1 MNVKYKKSLKIVTLL
16 ITALIIGTVSA
27 LTYNYMYLDGSVTI
41 GTQKL
46 VWLAGAD
53 SPGDISISGGTVTMD
68 LDVQPGVNQT
78 FTEALFLKNQ
88 DAANHDLTINV
99 TTALS
104 GSDFD
109 LASAQIYTNS
119 SGSWAYLDTLDLMT
133 LSDGYSATLNAGNYY
148 RLSFVIQAKTGA
160 SGTKNFDLQVSYT

>member
-1 MNVKYKKSLKIVTLL
+1 MNAKYKKCMKIGSLL

-27 LTYNYMYLDGSVTI
+27 ATYSYMYVDGSVTI

-46 VWLAGAD
+46 IWLAGAD

-68 LDVQPGVNQT
+68 LHVQPGVNQT
-78 FTEALFLKNQ
+78 FAEALFLKNQ

-99 TTALS
+99 TTALAS
-104 GSDFD
+104 ADFD

-119 SGSWAYLDTLDLMT
+119 SGSWTYLDTLELMT
-133 LSDGYSATLNAGNYY
+133 LSDGYSATLNTGNYY
-148 RLSFVIQAKTGA
+148 RFTFAIQAKAGA
-160 SGTKNFDLQVSYT
+160 SGTKSFDLQVAYT